1 MTVRVLVTN
10 DDGIAAPG
18 IRWLARAVA
27 DRGYDVVVAAPSE
40 EASGTSAA
48 MIATEREGRVVVEE
62 HEIEELAGIPAYG
75 VAGSPGFIT
84 LIAIHGAFGPPPT
97 LVVSGVNRGANVG
110 RAVLHSGTVGAAF
123 TAAAN
128 GCHALAVSLD
138 VLSVGEGTTGSGG
151 AAVASSGRFRDEV
164 RNWATAARVAVDL
177 LPRLTSGPLESVL
190 NVNAPDRPYEELL
203 GVRAGALAGFGQV
216 QMTVAESGRGFVRTA
231 LEESGEQVR
240 PGTDVAWLAAGY
252 ASVTA
257 VRAITEATDVDLSG
271 LDDPSG
277 SGDLPGSGRLQGSE
291 ELPGSNG
298 SGRRG

>member
-1 MTVRVLVTN
+1 MTDRVLITN

-27 DRGYDVVVAAPSE
+27 DQGYDVVVAAPHE

-48 MIATEREGRVVVEE
+48 MIAVEREGRVVVEE
-62 HEIEELAGIPAYG
+62 HSVDELDGIPAYG

-84 LIAIHGAFGPPPT
+84 LIALHGAFGPPPT
-97 LVVSGVNRGANVG
+97 LVLSGVNRGANVG

-128 GCHALAVSLD
+128 GCHAMAVSLD
-138 VLSVGEGTTGSGG
+138 VLSASQGTAGSGG
-151 AAVASSGRFRDEV
+151 AAVASSGRFGDEARHWV
-164 RNWATAARVAVDL
+164 TAARVAMQL
-177 LPRLTSGPLESVL
+177 LPRLTSGPRSAVL
-190 NVNAPDRPYEELL
+190 NVNSPDLPYEELR
-203 GVRAGALAGFGQV
+203 GVRVGSLAGFGQV

-231 LEESGEQVR
+231 LEESNEPVQ

-257 VRAITEATDVDLSG
+257 VRAINEATEVDLSG
-271 LDDPSG
+271 LVAFD
-277 SGDLPGSGRLQGSE
+277 RH
-291 ELPGSNG
+291 
-298 SGRRG
+298 